1 MSRPALNVSEQ
12 LAEIKR
18 GTDEILSEPD
28 LIKKLEKSVKTGKP
42 LLIKA
47 GFDPTAPDL
56 HLGHTVLIQK
66 MATFQKL
73 GHQVV
78 FLIGDF
84 TGLVGDPSGKS
95 KTRPQ
100 LTREEVAANAETYK
114 KQVFKI
120 LDPKLTKIS
129 FNSEWLDKLNAYD
142 FVRLAARANVARMLE
157 REDFNKRYKEGQ
169 SISVHEFL
177 YPLLQAYD
185 SVAMKADVELGG
197 RDQKFNL
204 LLGREL
210 MRDYEQEAQVC
221 VTLPLLEGLDGIN
234 KMGKSLGNYVGIDEV
249 PEQIYGKLM
258 SVPDSILRKY
268 YELLSALSLSEIDKL
283 FTELSAGRLHPKEVK
298 SRFAAEIVA
307 KYHNPEAAQAA
318 MEHFEK
324 VFSRKEVP
332 DDIPE
337 FTFAPV
343 EGKIWLPKLLHEIK
357 FVTSTSEGKRMVGQG
372 AVKIDEAVL
381 KDENLSVSPGQSFVL
396 QCGKRK
402 FGKIKT

>member
-1 MSRPALNVSEQ
+1 MPFPPVAEQ

-18 GTDEILSEPD
+18 GAEEILSEPD
-28 LIKKLEKSVKTGKP
+28 LVKKLENSTKTGKP
-42 LLIKA
+42 LHVKA

-56 HLGHTVLIQK
+56 HLGHTVVLQQ
-66 MATFQKL
+66 MATFQRL
-73 GHQVV
+73 GHNVT

-100 LTREEVAANAETYK
+100 LTREEVVANAETYK

-120 LDPKLTKIS
+120 LDGDKTKIS

-142 FVRLAARANVARMLE
+142 FVRLAAKANVARMLE

-210 MRDYEQEAQVC
+210 MRDYGLEAQIC
-221 VTLPLLEGLDGIN
+221 ITMPLLEGLDGVN
-234 KMGKSLGNYVGIDEV
+234 KMGKSLNNYVGIDEE
-249 PEQIYGKLM
+249 PNQMYGKLM
-258 SVPDSILRKY
+258 SLPDSMLRKY
-268 YELLSALSLSEIDKL
+268 FDLLSALSLKEVEAFFVDVN
-283 FTELSAGRLHPKEVK
+283 AGRIHPKAAK
-298 SRFAAEIVA
+298 SKFASEIVA
-307 KYHNPEAAQAA
+307 KYHSRDAAKAA
-318 MEHFEK
+318 VEHFEK
-324 VFSRKEVP
+324 VFSRKETP
-332 DDIPE
+332 DNIPE
-337 FTFAPV
+337 FSFAAP
-343 EGKIWLPKLLHEIK
+343 EGKIWIPKLLADIQ
-357 FVTSTSEGKRMVGQG
+357 FVSSTSEGKRMVGQG
-372 AVKIDEAVL
+372 AVKIDEAVC
-381 KDENLSVSPGQSFVL
+381 KDENINVKLGQTIIL

-402 FGKIKT
+402 FGKIKIG